1 MFKKFIYLEWKSF
14 LRSASFGTNLAI
26 KIVMGLFALYFIGCF
41 IVMGFA
47 IYPILEDV
55 GLNPLQTVNKYL
67 IYYLVGDL
75 LIRYLIQKMPVV
87 NIRPLLIL
95 PIKRNVIVHFTMGK
109 TILSFFNFLHAFFFI
124 PFSIMMVIKG
134 LPVANVLLWHLG
146 VLALI
151 YSNNF
156 INILANNKNAI
167 LFPLGIIV
175 GGFAVAQFYDWFDI
189 TLYTSLFFQGLFDT
203 YYMSLLLL
211 FVAIAWYYF
220 AFNYFK
226 NNLNLDEALQAKSE
240 TATTENLT
248 FLNQFGSLGTFLK
261 NDIKLIKRNKRSK
274 STLMASFL
282 FLFYGLIFFTNSSQ
296 PEIMKIFAG
305 IFVSGGFLFTFGQF
319 VPSWDSSYYPLMMSQ
334 NITYRDYLNSKWWL
348 VVIATIIS
356 TILGSFYLYF
366 GWQTYLFI
374 LVGAIYNIGVNSHL
388 VLFGGA
394 FVKTPIDLA
403 SSKGAFGNKQ
413 GFNVK
418 IMLLSIPKLLLPLA
432 LYGFGK
438 YFFNANTGLLFVA
451 IAGILGFSLRNLVFK
466 KIEKIYK
473 SEKYATILAYKQ
485 V

>member
-14 LRSASFGTNLAI
+14 LRSASFGTNLTI

-41 IVMGFA
+41 IVLGFA
-47 IYPILEDV
+47 IYPILEDG
-55 GLNPLQTVNKYL
+55 GLNPLVTVNKFL
-67 IYYLVGDL
+67 IYYFAGDL
-75 LIRYLIQKMPVV
+75 LLRYLAQKMPVV
-87 NIRPLLIL
+87 NIRPLLIF
-95 PIKRNVIVHFTMGK
+95 PIRKNVIVHFTLGK
-109 TILSFFNFLHAFFFI
+109 TAVSFFNYLHAFFFI

-134 LPVANVLLWHLG
+134 LPIANVLFWHLG
-146 VLALI
+146 ILALI

-156 INILANNKNAI
+156 INILANNKDII
-167 LFPLGIIV
+167 LYPLGVIV
-175 GGFAVAQFYDWFDI
+175 LGFAVAQFYNWFDI
-189 TLYTSLFFQGLFDT
+189 TSYTSLFFQSFYNTFYVSFLI
-203 YYMSLLLL
+203 L
-211 FVAIAWYYF
+211 AIAIMLYYF
-220 AFNYFK
+220 AFRYFK
-226 NNLNLDEALQAKSE
+226 NNLNLDEALQSKSE
-240 TATTENLT
+240 IATTENLN

-274 STLMASFL
+274 STLMVSLL
-282 FLFYGLIFFTNSSQ
+282 FLFYGLIFFTSSSQ
-296 PEIMKIFAG
+296 PEIMRIFAG

-348 VVIATIIS
+348 IVIATIIS
-356 TILGSFYLYF
+356 TVLASFYLYF
-366 GWQTYLFI
+366 GWQTYLFVI
-374 LVGAIYNIGVNSHL
+374 VGAIYNIGVNSHL

-413 GFNVK
+413 GFNIK
-418 IMLLSIPKLLLPLA
+418 TMLLSIPKLLLPLL
-432 LYGFGK
+432 LYGSGK
-438 YFFNANTGLLFVA
+438 YFFNANTGLLFVT

>member
-41 IVMGFA
+41 ILLGFA
-47 IYPILEDV
+47 IYPMLESN
-55 GLNPLQTVNKYL
+55 GMNPLQTVNKYL
-67 IYYLVGDL
+67 IYYFTGDL
-75 LIRYLIQKMPVV
+75 LLRYLVQKMPVV

-95 PIKRNVIVHFTMGK
+95 PIKRNVIVHFTIGK
-109 TILSFFNFLHAFFFI
+109 TMLSFFNYLHAFFFI
-124 PFSIMMVIKG
+124 PFTIMMLIKG
-134 LPVANVLLWHLG
+134 LPVGNVLLWHLG
-146 VLALI
+146 ILALI
-151 YSNNF
+151 YCNNF
-156 INILANNKNAI
+156 LNILANNKNAV
-167 LFPLGIIV
+167 LYPVGIIV
-175 GGFAVAQFYDWFDI
+175 VGFAIAQFYNWFDV
-189 TLYTSLFFQGLFDT
+189 TVYTTVFFQSFYST
-203 YYMSLLLL
+203 FYASAILLALSVML
-211 FVAIAWYYF
+211 YYF
-220 AFNYFK
+220 AFTYFK
-226 NNLNLDEALQAKSE
+226 NNLNLDEALQSKSE
-240 TATTENLT
+240 IAKTENLT
-248 FLNQFGSLGTFLK
+248 FLNQLGSLGTFLK

-274 STLMASFL
+274 STLMVSFL
-282 FLFYGLIFFTNSSQ
+282 FLFYGLIFFANSHQ
-296 PEIMKIFAG
+296 PEIMRIFAG

-356 TILGSFYLYF
+356 TILASFYLYF

-418 IMLLSIPKLLLPLA
+418 TMLLTIPKLLLPLV
-432 LYGFGK
+432 LFGFGK
-438 YFFNANTGLLFVA
+438 YFFNENTGLLIVA
-451 IAGILGFSLRNLVFK
+451 IAGILGFSLRNLVFR

-485 V
+485 